1 MLYKSFIVT
10 GEVNKTV
17 LDPGL
22 ISTVAEPK
30 TILSVYVTVDEYHD
44 NFVEG
49 WIETKRIL
57 EIPDRLLDTHFK
69 VGSDDAYQST
79 TKIIRI
85 PIDEP
90 ISPGMIF
97 KIGIRCGD
105 PASVLTG
112 CYEYRTTS

>member
-1 MLYKSFIVT
+1 MLYKSFIVV
-10 GEVNKTV
+10 GEENKTK

-30 TILSVYVTVDEYHD
+30 TILAVHVSVDAYQD
-44 NFVEG
+44 NILEG

-57 EIPDRLLDTHFK
+57 EIPDRLLNTDFK
-69 VGSDDAYQST
+69 IGSADAYQST

-90 ISPGMIF
+90 IPPGMIF
-97 KIGIRCGD
+97 KIGLRCAGTL
-105 PASVLTG
+105 STLTG
-112 CYEYRTTS
+112 CYEYKTTS